1 MSEAGDPAALQ
12 DRQIE
17 YSFQDQF
24 AAVFKKSLTNQFRQ
38 YKTNVCQISF
48 PVLLL
53 LALFLL
59 QLLVTSIFQST
70 AGVYTEAVNRPSLTP
85 GNLYIPQT
93 GLSCQSANL
102 EVDYKNGKFLVAEG
116 NNRAQLGR
124 FGGLSLSDPEN
135 AALLP
140 STFVE
145 PNGVNASGFLGN
157 ISMGLTNFVAY
168 KSEISVSRGGN
179 VFPTICFGE
188 PKFLYPLINY
198 TSSKADI
205 DNTVFNDW
213 RKVVWVGGYDL
224 SSINVDLNNFV
235 FSVFYN
241 RTLSAGRDLPLIVNI
256 ITNAIWKTAV
266 KNLPDSK
273 MILAGTK
280 DFPRPRT
287 LNDFDLISV
296 VGPSLYI
303 YLFHLL
309 FPVVLQNLVFEKE
322 FKLREIMKMMG
333 LKTWIYWL
341 VTYIFSYM
349 LYLIAAGLSIAIAV
363 AMNFRYYRVNNFLS
377 YFLLFFFWGH
387 VMVATAFFLSVFF
400 TKTRTATVVG
410 YTYILFV
417 GLFGPNLIAQYFN
430 SDDTPS
436 STIFLLSM
444 FPPFAFYRGLLALGR
459 GVAFG
464 GAGITVGDIASSDYQ
479 LDSVYYFL
487 IVEWAILM
495 VLAVYFENV
504 LPIGPGVKEHPLFFL
519 PKRWHW
525 WQKAPKELM
534 DAGKDDGKDPDDVVA
549 ERKRTL
555 AVAGTEKAP
564 AITIVGL
571 NKVFPARDGMPPK
584 VAVRALTMG
593 ISYGECLGFLGP
605 NGAGKSTTINMLC
618 GYLRP
623 TSGRAT
629 INGLDILQEV
639 DEVHLQMGVC
649 PQEDVLWDDLTGPEH
664 LRFYGRLKNL
674 RGKQLEDQV
683 DYWLRQV
690 NLHNDKTKFSR
701 QYSGGMKRRLSVAL
715 ALIGNPRVV
724 LLDEPTTGLDPGSRR
739 ALWDVITNY
748 KRHCAMM
755 LTTHSMEEAEGLCDR
770 LSIFVAGRLK
780 TIGASAELKDRYG
793 KYYKIQVTTDIEHEQ
808 QARKHLEKIAP
819 GVELINTLAG
829 TATYEVS
836 RDAVKLHEVF
846 RSLESN
852 KQDLHIRD
860 WGISNTTLEEV
871 FLKITQKG
879 AEDEAAAVVGRK
891 GGKGCFGKKK
901 SRNATNT
908 TESDSDVELD
918 EV

>member
-1 MSEAGDPAALQ
+1 
-12 DRQIE
+12 
-17 YSFQDQF
+17 
-24 AAVFKKSLTNQFRQ
+24 
-38 YKTNVCQISF
+38 
-48 PVLLL
+48 
-53 LALFLL
+53 
-59 QLLVTSIFQST
+59 
-70 AGVYTEAVNRPSLTP
+70 
-85 GNLYIPQT
+85 
-93 GLSCQSANL
+93 
-102 EVDYKNGKFLVAEG
+102 
-116 NNRAQLGR
+116 
-124 FGGLSLSDPEN
+124 
-135 AALLP
+135 
-140 STFVE
+140 
-145 PNGVNASGFLGN
+145 
-157 ISMGLTNFVAY
+157 
-168 KSEISVSRGGN
+168 
-179 VFPTICFGE
+179 
-188 PKFLYPLINY
+188 
-198 TSSKADI
+198 
-205 DNTVFNDW
+205 
-213 RKVVWVGGYDL
+213 
-224 SSINVDLNNFV
+224 
-235 FSVFYN
+235 
-241 RTLSAGRDLPLIVNI
+241 
-256 ITNAIWKTAV
+256 
-266 KNLPDSK
+266 
-273 MILAGTK
+273 
-280 DFPRPRT
+280 
-287 LNDFDLISV
+287 
-296 VGPSLYI
+296 
-303 YLFHLL
+303 
-309 FPVVLQNLVFEKE
+309 
-322 FKLREIMKMMG
+322 MKMMG

-341 VTYIFSYM
+341 VTYMFSYM

-430 SDDTPS
+430 SDDTPA
-436 STIFLLSM
+436 STIFLLSI

-459 GVAFG
+459 GVSFG
-464 GAGITVGDIASSDYQ
+464 GAGITVADISTSDYQ

-525 WQKAPKELM
+525 WQRAPKELM
-534 DAGKDDGKDPDDVVA
+534 KAGKDDGKDPEDVVE

-555 AVAGTEKAP
+555 DVAGTEKAP

-593 ISYGECLGFLGP
+593 INYGECLGFLGP

-639 DEVHLQMGVC
+639 DDVHLQMGIC

-690 NLHNDKTKFSR
+690 NLHNDVTKFSR

-770 LSIFVAGRLK
+770 LCIFVAGRLK

-793 KYYKIQVTTDIEHEQ
+793 KYYKIQVTTDLEHEQ
-808 QARKHLEKIAP
+808 QAREHLEKVAP
-819 GVELINTLAG
+819 GVEVINTLAG

-852 KQDLHIRD
+852 KQRLHIRD
-860 WGISNTTLEEV
+860 WGISNTST
-871 FLKITQKG
+871 FT
-879 AEDEAAAVVGRK
+879 
-891 GGKGCFGKKK
+891 
-901 SRNATNT
+901 
-908 TESDSDVELD
+908 
-918 EV
+918 